1 MLKIGL
7 IGAGTIADLHLESYS
22 QCEHANVTA
31 ICDINEERAKA
42 KADRYGIPTARN
54 NYRHLLDDDGIDA
67 VIVCTHNAL
76 HFEVALAAL
85 EAGKHVFIEKPA
97 CTTAVEAI
105 ALHAASCE
113 YGKQVQVGFV
123 RRFDPRTIFLK
134 ELIDNGELGDI
145 YYVKA
150 SAIRRMGNPGGWFAD
165 KQKSGGGPLIDIGIH
180 LIDLAMHL
188 MGAPNVNTVRG
199 VTYSRLGARNHVE
212 HLSRYQ
218 AADQSMTGQPVED
231 LAAANIRFDNG
242 ASMLLDASYSLHAKE
257 DKTSFAIFADRG
269 GATLEPDFTLVSERS
284 NTILNSDP
292 QMERSGLD
300 IRAAFSIQA
309 KSFADACLNNRKPLH
324 SIEDSMQLMKLV
336 MALYR
341 SAETGE
347 EIIFQK

>member
-7 IGAGTIADLHLESYS
+7 IGAGTIADLHLDAFS
-22 QCEHANVTA
+22 QCGQADITV

-42 KADRYGIPTARN
+42 KAQQYGIQAARSD
-54 NYRHLLDDDGIDA
+54 YRHLLDDQEIDA

-85 EAGKHVFIEKPA
+85 QAGKHVFIEKPA
-97 CTTAVEAI
+97 CTTAAEAR
-105 ALHAASCE
+105 ALHAASCD

-134 ELIDNGELGDI
+134 ELIENGEFGDI

-188 MGAPNVNTVRG
+188 MGSPHVTSVRG
-199 VTYSRLGARNHVE
+199 TAYSHLGARNHVE

-218 AADQSMTGQPVED
+218 AADQSTTGHPVED
-231 LAAANIRFDNG
+231 LAAASIRFGSG

-257 DKTSFAIFADRG
+257 DKTTFAVFADRG

-284 NTILNSDP
+284 NTILNSEP

-300 IRAAFSIQA
+300 LRMAFSIQA
-309 KSFADACLNNRKPLH
+309 KFFADACLNNRKPLH
-324 SIEDSMQLMKLV
+324 SIEDSMQLMKMV
-336 MALYR
+336 EAVYH
-341 SAETGE
+341 SAETGV
-347 EIIFQK
+347 EITL